1 MANGLLDPLNPLQGL
16 GNVPGVTDL
25 TGSESYVT
33 TQGLTGAITN
43 LADAA
48 AKKQNIPLALGRTG
62 LGFISGRQ
70 QGMTDLAN
78 MQKLRQDLIKGG
90 LDVTKTGLDIQ
101 TSQFDLGQ
109 KQNKQAALFRMIQN
123 LTPEQQ
129 LQAISNPE
137 EFTKT
142 MIGNL
147 GYTNNYK
154 DYLFAKQGGYPG
166 SYTDYTKDIEKYRAT
181 NVSATVKMP
190 EKEKIMFEGDMKI
203 YESIQGDASKSRE
216 IARRTRMINDVIGD
230 METGGLVKIKG
241 DLQAFLGLNTE
252 EASVAQVV
260 DSLANVGAT
269 QVRTPGSGST
279 SDMEFGAYKRA
290 FPSLATTKEG
300 RILMVRVADAN
311 ATRNAKLADWTRNAI
326 RNDTFTNEGLA
337 KFDNELGPAIPKDL
351 KNDLNTFLGYDPMS
365 GQEMQKSGF
374 DFSKFDQEAGVTP

>member
-1 MANGLLDPLNPLQGL
+1 
-16 GNVPGVTDL
+16 
-25 TGSESYVT
+25 
-33 TQGLTGAITN
+33 
-43 LADAA
+43 
-48 AKKQNIPLALGRTG
+48 
-62 LGFISGRQ
+62 
-70 QGMTDLAN
+70 
-78 MQKLRQDLIKGG
+78 
-90 LDVTKTGLDIQ
+90 
-101 TSQFDLGQ
+101 
-109 KQNKQAALFRMIQN
+109 
-123 LTPEQQ
+123 
-129 LQAISNPE
+129 
-137 EFTKT
+137 
-142 MIGNL
+142 
-147 GYTNNYK
+147 
-154 DYLFAKQGGYPG
+154 
-166 SYTDYTKDIEKYRAT
+166 
-181 NVSATVKMP
+181 
-190 EKEKIMFEGDMKI
+190 
-203 YESIQGDASKSRE
+203 
-216 IARRTRMINDVIGD
+216 MINDVIGD

-300 RILMVRVADAN
+300 RILMVKVADAN